1 MKISYNWLREY
12 VPTLQSPEEVARLLT
27 FSGLEVEDIE
37 KAESIKGGLDKYFIG
52 KVLTCEMHPNSDHLH
67 ITTVDVGGERP
78 LNIVCGAPNV
88 AQGQKVVVATIGAKV
103 YEGEECF
110 TIKKS
115 KLRGAES
122 EGMICSEKEL
132 QLGNNHDGILVLPQ
146 EAKEGTP
153 AKEYF
158 DIKTDSIFEIGL
170 TANRSDATSHIGVG
184 RDLIAILSAQLG
196 EETPLNIPSVS
207 EFKVDNTTEKPSII
221 IDESLCGRYAG
232 LVIKGVT
239 VKESPNWLKEH
250 LNSIGI
256 RPINNIVDITNFVLM
271 EIGQPLHAFDWNKVE
286 GKTINV
292 KTVEK
297 GTKFVT
303 LDGEERELNGKEAMV
318 CNAKEPMCMGGIFGG
333 EKSGISSE
341 TKEVFLESA
350 YFNPVVIRK
359 AARYHGLQTDAS
371 FRYERGADPNICLYA
386 LKRATLLIQQLAGGE
401 VSSEIVDVYPKEI
414 QRARIDLSY
423 SYLDNLIGQKIERQ
437 EIKNILNHLNIEI
450 ENENAEGLTA
460 LVPTNKV
467 DVTRPCDLAEEI
479 LRIYGYDKIGFSA
492 KIQSTLNY
500 IQKPDKEKVQ
510 DAITAYLADNGFNE
524 IMNNSLTKLS
534 YYENNE
540 DFPIEK
546 SVKIVNAL
554 SKDLALMRQTLLYGA
569 LEVLSYNINRKVTD
583 IKIFEFGNCYEKSLN
598 CPDDQPVNK
607 RYKEEKHLAILS
619 TGKTAEESWQEKQK
633 DTDFFYLKNI
643 VFNVLKRLRVD
654 LKKIN
659 LVQYETKY
667 YTQAIALVNA
677 ENKKQVAII
686 GSLNRKVCK
695 AFDIKQE
702 VFFADINWNT
712 LLKMLPKKGLKYE
725 NISKFPEV
733 RRDLALVL
741 DENVTFAEIEKLAFE
756 TEKKQ
761 LKRIN
766 LFDEY
771 RGMNLSGKKQYA
783 ISFVLQDS
791 EKTLTDK
798 QIESIMDKFIKTFE
812 NKLGAKLR

>member
-67 ITTVDVGGERP
+67 ITTVDVGEERP
-78 LNIVCGAPNV
+78 
-88 AQGQKVVVATIGAKV
+88 TIGAKV
-103 YEGEECF
+103 YEGDEFF

-132 QLGNNHDGILVLPQ
+132 QLGNNHDGILVLPE

-158 DIKTDSIFEIGL
+158 NIKTDSIFEIGL

-184 RDLIAILSAQLG
+184 RDLVAILSSQVK

-207 EFKVDNTTEKPSII
+207 DFKVDKQDEKPSII
-221 IDESLCGRYAG
+221 IDEKLCGRYAG
-232 LVIKGVT
+232 LVIKGVE
-239 VKESPNWLKEH
+239 VKESPAWLKEH
-250 LNSIGI
+250 LNAIGI

-271 EIGQPLHAFDWNKVE
+271 EVGQPLHAFDWSKVE

-292 KTVEK
+292 KTVDK

-386 LKRATLLIQQLAGGE
+386 LKRATLLIQELAGGE
-401 VSSEIVDVYPKEI
+401 VVSEIVDVYPKEI
-414 QRARIDLSY
+414 QKTRIDLSY
-423 SYLDNLIGQKIERQ
+423 SYLDNLIGQKIERE
-437 EIKNILNHLNIEI
+437 EIKNILNHLNIGI

-479 LRIYGYDKIGFSA
+479 LRIYGYDKIGFST

-510 DAITAYLADNGFNE
+510 DAITSYLADNGFNE

-540 DFPIEK
+540 DFPVEK
-546 SVKIVNAL
+546 SVRILNAL

-569 LEVLSYNINRKVTD
+569 LEVLSYNINRKISD

-619 TGKTAEESWQEKQK
+619 TGKTTEESWQEKQK

-654 LKKIN
+654 LKKVN

-667 YTQAIALVNA
+667 YSQAIALVNA
-677 ENKKQVAII
+677 ENKKQLAII
-686 GSLNRKVCK
+686 GSLNRKLCK
-695 AFDIKQE
+695 NFDIKQE

-741 DENVTFAEIEKLAFE
+741 DENVSFAEIERLAFE
-756 TEKKQ
+756 TEKKL

-771 RGMNLSGKKQYA
+771 RGMNLMGKKQYA
-783 ISFVLQDS
+783 ISFILQDN